1 MITATLSPK
10 FQIAIPKKIREI
22 LGLDSGVKFEIIPY
36 DDRIELIP
44 VKPARALKGLLKG
57 MDTTIEREKDRL

>member
-10 FQIAIPKKIREI
+10 FQIAIPKKITEI
-22 LGLDSGVKFEIIPY
+22 LSLDSGVKFEIIPY